1 MIRYSKMNI
10 NLFKLLFPRF
20 LMENIEEAKAVQT
33 EKKPFSWSQWYD
45 KNYKLLMIIPILLL
59 LASLIYIGI
68 FVSKTGDFFYKDVS
82 LTGGTTITVY
92 TDKFAVADVSKAM
105 EAKFGDVAVR
115 SLTDV
120 STGKQLALTVETKA
134 NADEVKKALEDYLG
148 FALDTNN
155 SSVEFTGTALSQS
168 FSNELLKALL
178 LAFLFMA
185 IVVFILFKNPLP
197 CSYMILCAFADI
209 IIPMAVIDYMGLKI
223 STAGIAAFLMLV
235 GYSVDSD
242 ILLTTRVLKRRGDEL
257 NKRIFSSVKTG
268 LTMSLTSLI
277 AVFAAYLIVISP
289 VLKQVF
295 LIVTIGLIVDMLT
308 TWTVN
313 AGLLKLYCE
322 KRHI

>member
-1 MIRYSKMNI
+1 
-10 NLFKLLFPRF
+10 
-20 LMENIEEAKAVQT
+20 MENSEGIVQ
-33 EKKPFSWSQWYD
+33 KQPFNWSNWYD
-45 KNYKLLMIIPILLL
+45 KRYMLLTIIPILIMVGALV
-59 LASLIYIGI
+59 YVGI
-68 FVSKTGDFFYKDVS
+68 FYMNNGDFFDKDVS

-92 TDKFAVADVSKAM
+92 TDKFSVSDVTSAM
-105 EAKFGDVAVR
+105 ESKFGDVVVR
-115 SLTDV
+115 SLTDI

-134 NADEVKKALEDYLG
+134 NSTDVKAALEQYMG

-155 SSVEFTGTALSQS
+155 SSIEFTGTALSQS
-168 FSNELLKALL
+168 FSSELLRAILI
-178 LAFLFMA
+178 AFVFMA

-209 IIPMAVIDYMGLKI
+209 IIPMAVIDYLGIKI

-242 ILLTTRVLKRRGDEL
+242 ILLTTRVLKRTGDEL
-257 NKRIFSSVKTG
+257 NHRIFSSMKTG
-268 LTMSLTSLI
+268 LTMSLTSLV
-277 AVFAAYLIVISP
+277 AVFLAYMIVISP

-295 LIVTIGLIVDMLT
+295 LIVTIGLITDMIT

-322 KRHI
+322 KRKI